1 MEWQGEGEPMRPH
14 PERGGGTLRLA
25 FAMLAVCCVAAV
37 AAGVLLRRDGP
48 PRLEMMRAEAP
59 PPSPASPPNELV
71 YRADSRGHFYLD
83 AEVNGAPVHFL
94 VDTGATVVALSP
106 QDARAI
112 GLAPDELNFSAVMS
126 TANGTA
132 RAAPLQLRSLRLGQF
147 EVEDVSAV
155 VMEQPMA
162 VSLLGLSFLN
172 RLEGYS
178 IRDGRL
184 TLDW

>member
-1 MEWQGEGEPMRPH
+1 MEWQREGEPMRQP
-14 PERGGGTLRLA
+14 PQRGGGTLGLA
-25 FAMLAVCCVAAV
+25 FAMLAVCSICAV
-37 AAGVLLRRDGP
+37 AAGLMVRRDGP
-48 PRLEMMRAEAP
+48 PRLEVMRAETRAA
-59 PPSPASPPNELV
+59 PASPANELV
-71 YRADSRGHFYLD
+71 YRADGRGHFYLD
-83 AEVNGAPVHFL
+83 AEVNGTPVHFL
-94 VDTGATVVALSP
+94 VDTGATLVSLSP

-132 RAAPLQLRSLRLGQF
+132 RAAPLRLRSLRLGQL
-147 EVEDVSAV
+147 EVEDVPAV
-155 VMEQPMA
+155 VMEQPMG

-172 RLEGYS
+172 RLDGYS

>member
-1 MEWQGEGEPMRPH
+1 MEPPREAEWMERQPPA
-14 PERGGGTLRLA
+14 RGGGTLRLA
-25 FAMLAVCCVAAV
+25 FAMLAVCVVSAV
-37 AAGVLLRRDGP
+37 AAGLLLRRDGP
-48 PRLEMMRAEAP
+48 PRLEMLRAEAP
-59 PPSPASPPNELV
+59 APPASPANELV

-83 AEVNGAPVHFL
+83 AEVNGTPVHFL
-94 VDTGATVVALSP
+94 VDTGATLVSLSP

-132 RAAPLQLRSLRLGQF
+132 RAAPLRLRSLRLGQL
-147 EVEDVSAV
+147 EVEDVPAV
-155 VMEQPMA
+155 VMERPMG

-172 RLEGYS
+172 RLDGYS

>member
-1 MEWQGEGEPMRPH
+1 MAWQGDGEPMRPQR
-14 PERGGGTLRLA
+14 ERGGGTLRLA
-25 FAMLAVCCVAAV
+25 FAMLAVCTVSAV

-48 PRLEMMRAEAP
+48 PRLEMLRAEAP
-59 PPSPASPPNELV
+59 APPASRANELV
-71 YRADSRGHFYLD
+71 YRADSRGHFFLD
-83 AEVNGAPVHFL
+83 AEVNGTPVHFL

-132 RAAPLQLRSLRLGQF
+132 RAAPLRLRSLRLGQL
-147 EVEDVSAV
+147 EVEDVPAV
-155 VMEQPMA
+155 VMEQPMG

>member
-1 MEWQGEGEPMRPH
+1 MEWHGEAERTRQPPQG
-14 PERGGGTLRLA
+14 GGGTLRLA
-25 FAMLAVCCVAAV
+25 FAMLAVCAVSAV
-37 AAGVLLRRDGP
+37 AVGVLLRRDGP
-48 PRLEMMRAEAP
+48 APVEMMRTEAP
-59 PPSPASPPNELV
+59 AAPASPANELV

-83 AEVNGAPVHFL
+83 AEVNGTPVHFL

-112 GLAPDELNFSAVMS
+112 GLGPGDLNFSVAMS

-132 RAAPLQLRSLRLGQF
+132 RAAPLRLRSLRLGQL
-147 EVEDVSAV
+147 EVEDVPAV
-155 VMEQPMA
+155 VMEQPMG

>member
-1 MEWQGEGEPMRPH
+1 MEWQDEGEPMRPQR
-14 PERGGGTLRLA
+14 ERGGGTLGLA
-25 FAMLAVCCVAAV
+25 FAMLAVCAVSAV

-48 PRLEMMRAEAP
+48 PRLEMLRAEAP
-59 PPSPASPPNELV
+59 AAPASRANELV
-71 YRADSRGHFYLD
+71 YRADGRGHFFLD
-83 AEVNGAPVHFL
+83 AEVNGTPVHFL
-94 VDTGATVVALSP
+94 VDTGATLVSLSP

-132 RAAPLQLRSLRLGQF
+132 RAAPLRLRSLRLGQL
-147 EVEDVSAV
+147 EVEDVPAV
-155 VMEQPMA
+155 VMEQPMG